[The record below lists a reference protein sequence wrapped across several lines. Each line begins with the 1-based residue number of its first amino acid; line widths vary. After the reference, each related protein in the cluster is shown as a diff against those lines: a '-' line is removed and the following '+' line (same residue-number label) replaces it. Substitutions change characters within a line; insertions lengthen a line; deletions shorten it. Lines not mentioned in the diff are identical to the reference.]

1 MIISGLVLQVNPA
14 LGDRVAAQLRTI
26 PAISDLVVLDPPG
39 KMVCVLEADS
49 PEASAEI
56 VDRLVQ
62 IEGIYAVMPTYI
74 HEVEEED
81 RWSSPAVHS

>member
-1 MIISGLVLQVNPA
+1 MIISGLVLQVDPA
-14 LGDRVAAQLRTI
+14 RRDLVASQVRAC
-26 PAISDLVVLDPPG
+26 PSISDLVVLDLPG
-39 KMVCVLEADS
+39 RMVCVLEAAS

-62 IEGIYAVMPTYI
+62 IEGIYSVMPTYI